1 MEANLCIVWDWVDD
15 ALYSKRHPFVFFH
28 EEEKESLKSYTFMF
42 ILDNLEWKNERAF
55 DNNEKKDQ
63 VIK

>member
-1 MEANLCIVWDWVDD
+1 MMHSIVRDT
-15 ALYSKRHPFVFFH
+15 LLFFCH